1 MHHHYCC
8 QGFFGAAAGKAKQAA
23 KTEVEKL
30 KMADMTCEQI
40 VKEAA
45 KMWVIALMEFKLLR
59 YSIMSLPCCA
69 LRFFKL

>member
-45 KMWVIALMEFKLLR
+45 KM
-59 YSIMSLPCCA
+59 
-69 LRFFKL
+69 